1 MLNCGGIFN
10 LEDYID
16 LSEEVT
22 IYILDS
28 HRPVNLRNAFWNN
41 EIIVFHETDLDK
53 DLVAEKEAILFTEV
67 EKQDM
72 FSQQGK
78 GSNNSFYYGT
88 ILTSFTTVCLLR
100 KMNISLGMTMRTIAR
115 TEKIRIE
122 TTMTMMTMMATIDDR
137 GDEQDWIPRSLLAR

>member
-22 IYILDS
+22 IYILDN

-53 DLVAEKEAILFTEV
+53 DLLAEKEAILFTEV
-67 EKQDM
+67 EAVEYP
-72 FSQQGK
+72 S
-78 GSNNSFYYGT
+78 
-88 ILTSFTTVCLLR
+88 
-100 KMNISLGMTMRTIAR
+100 
-115 TEKIRIE
+115 
-122 TTMTMMTMMATIDDR
+122 
-137 GDEQDWIPRSLLAR
+137 

>member
-22 IYILDS
+22 IYILDN

-67 EKQDM
+67 RTLHVERKKNDHSLKKLT
-72 FSQQGK
+72 FFRHWRLGK
-78 GSNNSFYYGT
+78 
-88 ILTSFTTVCLLR
+88 
-100 KMNISLGMTMRTIAR
+100 
-115 TEKIRIE
+115 
-122 TTMTMMTMMATIDDR
+122 
-137 GDEQDWIPRSLLAR
+137 

>member
-1 MLNCGGIFN
+1 MLNCGAIFN

-16 LSEEVT
+16 LSEDVT

-67 EKQDM
+67 EKQSA
-72 FSQQGK
+72 FSQQRK
-78 GSNNSFYYGT
+78 R
-88 ILTSFTTVCLLR
+88 LR
-100 KMNISLGMTMRTIAR
+100 AAFI
-115 TEKIRIE
+115 
-122 TTMTMMTMMATIDDR
+122 MA
-137 GDEQDWIPRSLLAR
+137 